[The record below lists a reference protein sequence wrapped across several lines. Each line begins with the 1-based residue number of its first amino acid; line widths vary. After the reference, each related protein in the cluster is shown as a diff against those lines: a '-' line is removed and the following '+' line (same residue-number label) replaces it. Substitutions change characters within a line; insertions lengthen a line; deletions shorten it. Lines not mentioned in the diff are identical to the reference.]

1 VPNPGTVSGKAEIFA
16 ATVLTCFEDSREI
29 ADTNKDPSTTRSTIL
44 MLARLT
50 STDENEA
57 AAGTRRRRG
66 CFRPDAD
73 LQTSLPE
80 SWAWIEL
87 DKLRTSAEFANAGP
101 PGALRFLE
109 VGRLYMNFLEEVHS
123 TWVFL

>member
-1 VPNPGTVSGKAEIFA
+1 MPNPGTVSGKAEIFA
-16 ATVLTCFEDSREI
+16 AMVLTCFEDSRDI

-57 AAGTRRRRG
+57 AAGTRRRHG

-109 VGRLYMNFLEEVHS
+109 VVRLYMNFLEEVHS